1 MTDKEFRHL
10 NRRDLIEIIY
20 ELKLREKELEEQLE
34 KAKNTAYK
42 RITPTVPGSIAGEAV
57 RVGGILEAAQ
67 KTADEYIA
75 RIKAADAATE
85 RRCRAMVEQ
94 TERECRKKVED
105 TDKIIAQT
113 WQDFYHRANEA
124 IDGTENVTL

>member
-1 MTDKEFRHL
+1 MTDKEFRRL
-10 NRRDLIEIIY
+10 SKRDLIEIIY

-34 KAKNTAYK
+34 KAKQMSAK
-42 RITPTVPGSIAGEAV
+42 RVTPTVPGSIAGEAV

-85 RRCRAMVEQ
+85 RRCKAMIEQ

-124 IDGTENVTL
+124 MGEHEN